1 MANWKDLTGLVLIFL
16 FVGMLVGVGVLI
28 MDGFSDAARN
38 DAVVL
43 DENVSL
49 TGGSGTVTN
58 TFIRSLESCIVYA
71 TGNDTYWTL
80 TTGSD
85 SSGALCVFNEFG
97 QISVNDSGYFMA
109 EIDYTAGIAS
119 ASSTSVDAGGSAVG
133 SIAND
138 WLSLIVTI
146 SILAIILGLVLV
158 SFAPMKR

>member
-16 FVGMLVGVGVLI
+16 FVGMLTGVGVLLL
-28 MDGFSDAARN
+28 DGFSDAARN
-38 DAVVL
+38 DNTIT
-43 DENVSL
+43 DENITL
-49 TGGSGTVTN
+49 TGGAGTFTN
-58 TFIRSLESCIVYA
+58 TFVRSITSCQGYVVAGTAA
-71 TGNDTYWTL
+71 TLTVGND
-80 TTGSD
+80 G
-85 SSGALCVFNEFG
+85 SGAECIFNKYG
-97 QISVNDSGYFMA
+97 AISVNDTNY
-109 EIDYTAGIAS
+109 YTAKVTYVAGIAS